1 MNSLLVVTGG
11 TKGLGKSIIEIF
23 ANKEFDIVTCSRHID
38 DLEKLKSYLQLKYPQ
53 IKVHV
58 FVADLSIKSE
68 ALAFSSFVRELGRPI
83 DVLVNNTGT
92 FYPGQVYNE
101 EDGVLEKTIE
111 TNLYSAYYVTRGIVD
126 GMIAAKSG
134 YIFTIC
140 STASIVAYPR
150 GASYCISKFALL
162 GMTKVLREEL
172 KEFGIKVT
180 AVIPGSTLTRTW
192 DGVDLPEEVFMKP
205 EDVASAVYS
214 AYILSPNTVLE
225 EMILRPQQG
234 DV

>member
-1 MNSLLVVTGG
+1 MT
-11 TKGLGKSIIEIF
+11 E
-23 ANKEFDIVTCSRHID
+23 DD
-38 DLEKLKSYLQLKYPQ
+38 DLEKLKSYLKLKYPQ
-53 IKVHV
+53 IKAHV

-68 ALAFSSFVRELGRPI
+68 ALAFSSFIRELGRPV
-83 DVLVNNTGT
+83 DVLVNNIGT

-126 GMIAAKSG
+126 GMIAAKRG

-205 EDVASAVYS
+205 EDVGSAVYS

>member
-23 ANKEFDIVTCSRHID
+23 ANKEFDIVTCSRHIG
-38 DLEKLKSYLQLKYPQ
+38 DLEKLKSYLQLKYSQ
-53 IKVHV
+53 IKAHV

-92 FYPGQVYNE
+92 FYPGQVHNE

-126 GMIAAKSG
+126 GMIAAKRG

-140 STASIVAYPR
+140 STASITAYPR

-192 DGVDLPEEVFMKP
+192 DGVNLPEEVFMKP

-214 AYILSPNTVLE
+214 AYALSPNTVLE